1 MPDDPAP
8 RLLQRLLAQP
18 KPVYASFNRAFDK
31 SSLFQHF
38 EVIRNGG
45 LRRSELSAELTGAA
59 SLTPSENMNHGATRA
74 VRQGAKGT
82 IQV

>member
-8 RLLQRLLAQP
+8 RLLERLLAQP

-45 LRRSELSAELTGAA
+45 LRRSELSAELA
-59 SLTPSENMNHGATRA
+59 SPYIASWVKNLLSP
-74 VRQGAKGT
+74 
-82 IQV
+82 